1 MPKKKQQ
8 KKPNRNKTKKIRTN
22 LDLTA
27 DSWIEKYETILKKF
41 EIRIFQLIAKILLNQ
56 QSFNQIRTCL
66 TGHNQIWYHSIY
78 QKILK
83 YFHDLPNQNFSVL
96 WLKWT
101 QIMEIKQNQTF
112 FDGIYSN
119 LTPYLF
125 YQKNTNVFQ

>member
-101 QIMEIKQNQTF
+101 QIMKIKQNQTF
-112 FDGIYSN
+112 FDGTYSN
-119 LTPYLF
+119 LKSYLF